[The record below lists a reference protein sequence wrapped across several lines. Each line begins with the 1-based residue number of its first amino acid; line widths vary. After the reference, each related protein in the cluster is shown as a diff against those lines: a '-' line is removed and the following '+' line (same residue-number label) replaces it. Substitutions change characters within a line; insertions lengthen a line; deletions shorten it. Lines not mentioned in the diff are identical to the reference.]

1 MKKWKQCLAALLVG
15 AMTFAGGAA
24 ALTPG
29 KTAEAAGET
38 VYVNENTVWSYL
50 DNNTKPDA
58 GWTGESFSAEGWK
71 IGTKSFGAKNGAI
84 ADLGGGCIPNV
95 LLNQYIN
102 GTNGDDIPVFYFRT
116 TFQGTAAAAD
126 QVLKGALKYDDAAVV
141 YLNGTKIA
149 GFDDGSFDANGY
161 GGSNAGAPKDG
172 EIQAD
177 AALVK
182 NGTNVLCV
190 EIHQG
195 RPSSSDIYFEMSSL
209 KLETKAPEETGGSE
223 NPGGNETPAAAQ
235 GSVSLTVGATG
246 TSRNLTWYSDST
258 EAAAVQYA
266 VASGNEFPADYTE
279 IPATMTAAANK
290 SGYYSF
296 RATLSGLQKETT
308 YVYRLVNGTTVSEP
322 YTFKTT
328 GTGAFSFLLAGDPQ
342 IGASGNAANDTNG
355 WGATLKN
362 AAAAFPNAAFL
373 ISAGDQVNTNNNE
386 AQYDGYLEHA
396 ELYNL
401 TTATVVGNHDSGN
414 AAYSEH
420 FNNPNVSAY
429 GKTAAGSDYWY
440 VYNNVLFMNLNSN
453 NLSTAEHRAFMKQAI
468 DANPNVDWKVV
479 VFHHSIY
486 SVASHA
492 YDKDILQR
500 REALAPV
507 FKELDVDVVLMGHD
521 HVYTRSYM
529 MDGLTPIVTEQVES
543 SVTNP
548 EGILYVTV
556 NSASGSKFY
565 KIKSSEFEY
574 AAVKNQENIPNIS
587 NIEVT
592 GTSFKITTYRSTDMS
607 VVDSFEI
614 LRKSEEPSTEP
625 TEPTEPSTEPTE
637 PSTDPTE
644 PSADPTEPS
653 TEPTSAVDPST
664 EESTTAEPTKAAQS
678 TTAAKE
684 TTKAAAAVSGKGNGT
699 GNGSSTGTVTG
710 AGKGV
715 NTGDST
721 SLFLWISLLA
731 AAGAAAAGVTVLMK
745 KKEQ

>member
-15 AMTFAGGAA
+15 VMTFAGGAA
-24 ALTPG
+24 TLTSG

-50 DNNTKPDA
+50 DDNTKPAD
-58 GWTGESFSAEGWK
+58 GWMSESFSTENWK
-71 IGTKSFGAKNGAI
+71 TGTKSFGAKSGAI

-102 GTNGDDIPVFYFRT
+102 GTDGDDIPVFYFRT

-161 GGSNAGAPKDG
+161 GGSNAGDPKTG

-182 NGTNVLCV
+182 NGSNVLCV

-195 RPSSSDIYFEMSSL
+195 RPSSSDIFFEMSSL
-209 KLETKAPEETGGSE
+209 KLETKTPAETGGSE
-223 NPGGNETPAAAQ
+223 NPGENGGSETKAAAQ
-235 GSVSLTVGATG
+235 GSVSLTVGASG
-246 TSRNLTWYSDST
+246 ASRNLTWYSDST
-258 EAAAVQYA
+258 DAASVQYA

-279 IPATMTAAANK
+279 VPAIMTAASNK

-308 YVYRLVNGTTVSEP
+308 YVYRLVNGTTVSAP

-342 IGASGNAANDTNG
+342 IGASGNASNDTNG
-355 WGATLKN
+355 WGVTLKN

-373 ISAGDQVNTNNNE
+373 ISAGDQVNTANNE

-396 ELYNL
+396 ELYNM
-401 TTATVVGNHDSGN
+401 TTATVVGNHDSSN

-429 GKTAAGSDYWY
+429 GKTNAGSDYWY

-507 FKELDVDVVLMGHD
+507 FKELDIDVVLMGHD

-529 MDGLTPIVTEQVES
+529 MDGLTPVVTEQVES

-548 EGILYVTV
+548 DGILYVTV

-565 KIKSSEFEY
+565 RIKDSEFAY

-614 LRKSEEPSTEP
+614 LRKKDEPSTEP
-625 TEPTEPSTEPTE
+625 TEPSAEPTEPSTEPTE
-637 PSTDPTE
+637 PSSNPTESTAATDP
-644 PSADPTEPS
+644 S
-653 TEPTSAVDPST
+653 VK
-664 EESTTAEPTKAAQS
+664 ESTTAEPTKASQ
-678 TTAAKE
+678 E
-684 TTKAAAAVSGKGNGT
+684 PTKAGAAVSGKGNGT
-699 GNGSSTGTVTG
+699 GNNGSGTAVG

-715 NTGDST
+715 ATGDNTG
-721 SLFLWISLLA
+721 LFLWISLLA